1 MEHLMSYIKLKINFW
16 GAGFLSL
23 ALFAHSAFAA
33 HDKTM
38 GIIGDSV
45 ATGAVANE
53 SVKANF
59 DSLIWN
65 GLTHGL
71 LSPYKTQLGVN
82 FQENAFAEYVAS
94 GFGVKPENVINVA
107 VNGKRI
113 SSIGE
118 QTLELEEQKPGLPD
132 YIMVSYTANNACNLG
147 IFTTSVKDFKAEYL
161 KQLIEGRDGQ
171 GGLSLIANK
180 ASRTR
185 PTSVYLL
192 ASLDYTQVLTNPSIL
207 EHEVPLHSST
217 VRCERFRAGQHDDKG
232 KFVYLADKL
241 RQMCPS
247 ILGTDPKAM
256 DQENVSRRAHLKA
269 IHTAQVEA
277 QREAIEIMKS
287 QNPNPLVHFEFIEA
301 PIHVEFNGSHVAN
314 DCFHLS
320 RQGQGILG
328 LAVWSEIFD
337 RLGHSK

>member
-1 MEHLMSYIKLKINFW
+1 MSYIKLKNRLL
-16 GAGFLSL
+16 GVSLLGF
-23 ALFAHSAFAA
+23 ALFSITTFA
-33 HDKTM
+33 HDKAL

-45 ATGAVANE
+45 ATGAVSSEA
-53 SVKANF
+53 VKANF

-65 GLTHGL
+65 GFKNGL
-71 LSPYKTQLGVN
+71 FSPYKTQLGVN
-82 FQENAFAEYVAS
+82 FQENAFAEYVAT

-118 QTLELEEQKPGLPD
+118 QTLEIDELKPGLPD
-132 YIMVSYTANNACNLG
+132 YLLISYTANNACNLG
-147 IFTTSVKDFKAEYL
+147 IFTTKVQDFKAEYL
-161 KQLIEGRDGQ
+161 RQLIEGREGK
-171 GGLSLIANK
+171 GGLKLIAAK
-180 ASRTR
+180 ASKVR
-185 PTSVYLL
+185 PTSVYLM
-192 ASLDYTQVLTNPSIL
+192 ASLDFTQVLTNPSIL
-207 EHEVPLHSST
+207 AHEVPLHSNT
-217 VRCERFRAGQHDDKG
+217 VRCERFRAGQHKDNG
-232 KFVYLADKL
+232 KYTYLADKL

-256 DQENVSRRAHLKA
+256 DSESVQRRSHLKA

-277 QREAIEIMKS
+277 QREAIEIMKAN
-287 QNPNPLVHFEFIEA
+287 NPNPLVHFEFIAA
-301 PIHVEFNGSHVAN
+301 PAQVEFNGNHVAN

-337 RLGHSK
+337 RLNSK